1 LYILLQVADGRYVG
15 VDGPVSRLKS
25 VGNKL
30 KYDLDESPVYDKD
43 KNEIDKDQLKLITS
57 EKLGKR
63 KTNREMP
70 IQNSTPSNDP
80 QNGPARIAP
89 TPSQ

>member
-1 LYILLQVADGRYVG
+1 MLYATPLPDDPL
-15 VDGPVSRLKS
+15 
-25 VGNKL
+25 GNKL
-30 KYDLDESPVYDKD
+30 KYDLDESSVYDKN

-70 IQNSTPSNDP
+70 TPNNTPSSDP